1 MIPFSPEVYDWL
13 LGVFS
18 HCNSRVSNMMTRN
31 PNVHEETL
39 DQKLISELDEYAT
52 PHSFSGG
59 WTVNIETHW
68 LGNFPLYYEEGR
80 RRGWEIADIG
90 VLVVFSTAGHLV
102 RSKIALLQSKRLFA
116 IENAPEPDDDFFDR
130 HFRGMR
136 GLLPTD
142 DKLNALKAP
151 RSFTFTGESQY
162 LSLEPQSRQYK
173 SIKEYQARQQVPVY
187 YLFYNP
193 LGGPHTATVP
203 MSGGAVAVEFTAG
216 CRVVISAALDAAIIA
231 VGTDESPRYSTIQT
245 IHADGVD
252 GGWPLERFVVDRLLQ
267 CKDGRRFDDLN
278 DPYLDGALYNRTRPI
293 VASVAVTIDGPAGF
307 DWTVMPDT
315 PSA

>member
-1 MIPFSPEVYDWL
+1 MIPFSPEVYEWL

-39 DQKLISELDEYAT
+39 DQKLISELGEYAT

-68 LGNFPLYYEEGR
+68 LGNFPLYYEER
-80 RRGWEIADIG
+80 RSRGWEIADIG
-90 VLVVFSTAGHLV
+90 FLVVFSTAGRLV

-116 IENAPEPDDDFFDR
+116 IEDTPEADDVSIHR
-130 HFRGMR
+130 HLRGMR

-142 DKLNALKAP
+142 EVLTALKAP
-151 RSFTFTGESQY
+151 RSFTFTDESQY
-162 LSLEPQSRQYK
+162 LSLKPQSRQYV
-173 SIKEYQARQQVPVY
+173 SIKEYQSRQQVPVY

-193 LGGPHTATVP
+193 LGVPHTVSVP
-203 MSGGAVAVEFTAG
+203 MSGGVVATECTAG
-216 CRVVISAALDAAIIA
+216 CRVVTSAALDTAIAA
-231 VGTDESPRYSTIQT
+231 VGTNESPRYSTIQT

-307 DWTVMPDT
+307 DWTVIPDSPT
-315 PSA
+315 A